1 MEFFRGEIFMKI
13 KGFLVIFLLVVIVV
27 FFLYVVKRGGKSQLK
42 EQVDAFAEVKEKTT
56 RTNLMSL
63 EKAIDLFIAQSG
75 KVPKDLKEIQ
85 TFSRSV
91 YVDTDSWGN
100 KIKYERISDSS
111 YRLISAG
118 KDKSFGT
125 DDDII
130 IKN

>member
-1 MEFFRGEIFMKI
+1 MKL

-56 RTNLMSL
+56 RTNLTSL
-63 EKAIDLFIAQSG
+63 ERAIDIFIAQTG
-75 KVPKDLKEIQ
+75 RVPNDLNEIQ

-100 KIKYERISDSS
+100 KFKYERVSDEN

-118 KDKSFGT
+118 KDKTFDT

-130 IKN
+130 VKN